1 MSKSRVFAAD
11 ILRILDALP
20 ASEQEAAC
28 RAAGFG
34 PESQTTK
41 VQSARGDHPPQPS
54 AGSDEGG
61 EGGEGG
67 EAPPPEVQTEPA
79 TGFGPIFWRVAEDL
93 PKPPEPLQR
102 LAPEWLTAEPASF
115 DPQRYVSSGRGAV
128 PLPHAPLVSPE
139 HFANFISVYLR
150 PYQAGLAP
158 DLPRA
163 VERIATGRSL
173 QPLPRLDRRKWPGC
187 VQVVL
192 DWSAVLTPFH
202 QDLLSLLAQLRRL
215 LDRRI
220 DLLVTRGGE
229 PGEWLLASGL
239 GASLRLDGSPVV
251 VLSDAGCYRP
261 SSGIPRRWATV
272 ARQLGAV
279 GVRPLLL
286 APVPVRL
293 LPDSLRDAF
302 DVALLG
308 EGTGLSLLGG
318 VTRRDG
324 DDQAPAL
331 SQKGLEQLRAA
342 LFGNSHVSWRLV
354 RQLRLALQAASSDD
368 FSLDIGTEVEL
379 WQDGGVCAVSTG
391 CALALDAVEPARG
404 QLLQLAAAH
413 PQLVSKL
420 VTHHLAELTQGSPLV
435 RAIFASEVCRGEF
448 IGDDAALQA
457 HRPPADALLS
467 DLARCLH
474 ADSNG
479 AEARE
484 LSSALGD
491 FVGGLSLRAPGAV
504 GRGDD
509 ALQTAWALA
518 RADDIR
524 EGRVGLPEG
533 LRLERLAWL
542 IQPVQ
547 THFEALH
554 LVAASKPTK
563 GGGVELRLELVQ
575 APLSSPVPSALI
587 RHLEDELPMRIAPL
601 DVRDVDSGQLLVPGR
616 VLHLSGARAYKI
628 ITHRREVVIERFERP
643 AWARSVR
650 FADGDLEVVC
660 PDGRRLRWIYPRL
673 VSLRKVQ
680 KGSMAPDE
688 SEIKALLN
696 RPVDESESMP
706 GFMGAIRTYGEASPG
721 WMLPH
726 GAWWDL
732 QDLPNTGLASLAVP
746 VPPWAVRYGSDA
758 QGFWA
763 EFDVQGRSSTVTQR
777 CRWIAPGTFLMG
789 SPPDEVERRD
799 NETQHEVTLTRGY
812 WLADTACT
820 RALWQAV
827 MGDNPSQFKDDPANP
842 VETVSWD
849 DVQTFIDRLNA
860 LVPGLAAGLP
870 SEAQWENACR
880 AGTTTPF
887 SFGKN
892 ITPEQVNYDGNYPY
906 ADGKK
911 GLNRGHTVPVRSLP
925 PNPWG
930 LYEMHGNVWEW
941 CADWYGDYPAEPQTD
956 PSGPPEGVLRVLRGG
971 SWYDYGRRCRAA
983 FRYGHEPGLR
993 YFIFGFRLAPGQRP
1007 GPGGQEAARR
1017 ADGQAQAERAGQ
1029 AAGSDA
1035 GGRGTKRGGAR
1046 RSNKP

>member
-20 ASEQEAAC
+20 ASEHPAAC
-28 RAAGFG
+28 RVAGFG
-34 PESQTTK
+34 REPQTAK
-41 VQSARGDHPPQPS
+41 VQSARGDHPLQPPTK
-54 AGSDEGG
+54 GD
-61 EGGEGG
+61 
-67 EAPPPEVQTEPA
+67 EAPPPDAPTDPA
-79 TGFGPIFWRVAEDL
+79 TGFGPIFWGVAEDR
-93 PKPPEPLQR
+93 PKPPEPRQHV
-102 LAPEWLTAEPASF
+102 APEWLTAQPASF
-115 DPQRYVSSGRGAV
+115 DPQRYVSSGRGAI

-139 HFANFISVYLR
+139 RFTSFISAYLR

-158 DLPRA
+158 DLLRA
-163 VERIATGRSL
+163 VDRIATGRSL

-192 DWSAVLTPFH
+192 DWSGVLAPFYD
-202 QDLLSLLAQLRRL
+202 DLLSLLAQLRRL

-220 DLLVTRGGE
+220 EVLVTRGGE
-229 PGEWLLASGL
+229 PGEWLQAPGL
-239 GASLRLDGSPVV
+239 VASLRFDGSPVV

-261 SSGIPRRWATV
+261 SSGLPRRWAAV

-279 GVRPLLL
+279 GLRPLLL

-293 LPDSLRDAF
+293 LPDVLRDVF

-308 EGTGLSLLGG
+308 EGSGLSLLGG
-318 VTRRDG
+318 DIRSNRN
-324 DDQAPAL
+324 DQAQTR
-331 SQKGLEQLRAA
+331 SQNGLVQLRAA

-354 RQLRLALQAASSDD
+354 RQLRFALQAASIDD
-368 FSLDIGTEVEL
+368 SALDIGTEVEL

-391 CALALDAVEPARG
+391 CALALDAVEPARA
-404 QLLQLAAAH
+404 QLLQLAAAQ
-413 PQLVSKL
+413 PPLVSKL
-420 VTHHLAELTQGSPLV
+420 VAHHLAELTQGSPLV
-435 RAIFASEVCRGEF
+435 HAIFASEVCRPEF
-448 IGDDAALQA
+448 IGDDAKLQA
-457 HRPPADALLS
+457 HRQTAGALLS
-467 DLARCLH
+467 DLARCLY
-474 ADSNG
+474 ANPDG
-479 AEARE
+479 VKARE

-509 ALQTAWALA
+509 ALQTAWVMA

-524 EGRVGLPEG
+524 EGRVGLPDG
-533 LRLERLAWL
+533 LRLDRLAWL
-542 IQPVQ
+542 IQPHQ
-547 THFEALH
+547 THSLALH
-554 LVAASKPTK
+554 LLAASKPTK
-563 GGGVELRLELVQ
+563 GGGTELRLELVQ
-575 APLSSPVPSALI
+575 APLSSLVPSALI
-587 RHLEDELPMRIAPL
+587 RNLEDELPMRIAPL
-601 DVRDVDSGQLLVPGR
+601 DARDVDSGQLLMPGR
-616 VLHLSGARAYKI
+616 VLSLSGARAYRI
-628 ITHRREVVIERFERP
+628 ITRRREVVIEPFERP

-650 FADGDLEVVC
+650 FADGDFEVVC

-688 SEIKALLN
+688 SEIKARLN
-696 RPVDESESMP
+696 RPVDESESVP
-706 GFMGAIRTYGEASPG
+706 GALGAIRAYGEASPG

-732 QDLPNTGLASLAVP
+732 QDLPHTGLASLAVP

-758 QGFWA
+758 LGFWA
-763 EFDVQGRSSTVTQR
+763 EFDVQGQSSTVTQR
-777 CRWIAPGTFLMG
+777 CRWIAPGTFQMG
-789 SPPDEVERRD
+789 SPEGEVDRSD

-820 RALWQAV
+820 QALWQAV
-827 MGDNPSQFKDDPANP
+827 MGDNPSSFKYDPANP
-842 VETVSWD
+842 VEQVSWD
-849 DVQTFIDRLNA
+849 DVQTFLDRLND

-880 AGTTTPF
+880 AGTATPF

-892 ITPEQVNYDGNYPY
+892 ITPAQVNYTGDYPY
-906 ADGKK
+906 AGGEK
-911 GLNRGHTVPVRSLP
+911 GEYRKRTVPVKSLP

-930 LYEMHGNVWEW
+930 LYEMHGNVHEW
-941 CADWYGDYPAEPQTD
+941 CADWYGDYPEGPQTD
-956 PSGPPEGVLRVLRGG
+956 PSGPPEGVDRVLRGG
-971 SWYDYGRRCRAA
+971 SWFNFGRYCRAA
-983 FRYGHEPGLR
+983 LRGRYGPGERGNNL
-993 YFIFGFRLAPGQRP
+993 GFRLAPGQRP
-1007 GPGGQEAARR
+1007 GPEGQEAARR

-1035 GGRGTKRGGAR
+1035 GGRGTKRGSKK

>member
-34 PESQTTK
+34 PEPQTTK
-41 VQSARGDHPPQPS
+41 VHSARGDHPPQPS
-54 AGSDEGG
+54 AESD
-61 EGGEGG
+61 EGG

-102 LAPEWLTAEPASF
+102 VAPEWLTAEPASF
-115 DPQRYVSSGRGAV
+115 DPQRYVSCERGAV

-220 DLLVTRGGE
+220 DLLLTRGGE
-229 PGEWLLASGL
+229 PGEWLPASGL

-435 RAIFASEVCRGEF
+435 RAIFASEVCRREF

-467 DLARCLH
+467 
-474 ADSNG
+474 
-479 AEARE
+479 
-484 LSSALGD
+484 
-491 FVGGLSLRAPGAV
+491 
-504 GRGDD
+504 
-509 ALQTAWALA
+509 
-518 RADDIR
+518 
-524 EGRVGLPEG
+524 
-533 LRLERLAWL
+533 
-542 IQPVQ
+542 
-547 THFEALH
+547 
-554 LVAASKPTK
+554 
-563 GGGVELRLELVQ
+563 
-575 APLSSPVPSALI
+575 
-587 RHLEDELPMRIAPL
+587 
-601 DVRDVDSGQLLVPGR
+601 
-616 VLHLSGARAYKI
+616 
-628 ITHRREVVIERFERP
+628 
-643 AWARSVR
+643 
-650 FADGDLEVVC
+650 
-660 PDGRRLRWIYPRL
+660 
-673 VSLRKVQ
+673 
-680 KGSMAPDE
+680 
-688 SEIKALLN
+688 
-696 RPVDESESMP
+696 
-706 GFMGAIRTYGEASPG
+706 IRT
-721 WMLPH
+721 
-726 GAWWDL
+726 
-732 QDLPNTGLASLAVP
+732 
-746 VPPWAVRYGSDA
+746 
-758 QGFWA
+758 
-763 EFDVQGRSSTVTQR
+763 
-777 CRWIAPGTFLMG
+777 
-789 SPPDEVERRD
+789 
-799 NETQHEVTLTRGY
+799 
-812 WLADTACT
+812 
-820 RALWQAV
+820 
-827 MGDNPSQFKDDPANP
+827 
-842 VETVSWD
+842 
-849 DVQTFIDRLNA
+849 
-860 LVPGLAAGLP
+860 
-870 SEAQWENACR
+870 
-880 AGTTTPF
+880 
-887 SFGKN
+887 
-892 ITPEQVNYDGNYPY
+892 
-906 ADGKK
+906 
-911 GLNRGHTVPVRSLP
+911 
-925 PNPWG
+925 
-930 LYEMHGNVWEW
+930 
-941 CADWYGDYPAEPQTD
+941 
-956 PSGPPEGVLRVLRGG
+956 
-971 SWYDYGRRCRAA
+971 
-983 FRYGHEPGLR
+983 
-993 YFIFGFRLAPGQRP
+993 
-1007 GPGGQEAARR
+1007 
-1017 ADGQAQAERAGQ
+1017 
-1029 AAGSDA
+1029 
-1035 GGRGTKRGGAR
+1035 
-1046 RSNKP
+1046 